1 MRQSALSQFPISN
14 FQFQRVMSVE
24 ILGKTN
30 FDFIGKRHIAY
41 AVSAVLLLLGIVA
54 LVQISR
60 GAANMG
66 IDFAG
71 GTSIQVK
78 FAQPVDL
85 GAVREA
91 LSKNGIKDSEPQQFA
106 DGRSVMIR
114 LKRGTGEGAG
124 TADQV
129 QAALRK
135 ELAANPL
142 TVEASTEVGPAIGKE
157 LQQKALLAIAVSL
170 AGIVVY
176 IAWRF
181 EFRFGVAATI
191 ATFHDVLAVLGVVFL
206 LNKEI
211 TLLIVTALLTVA
223 GYSLTDTVV
232 VYDRIREN
240 LRARRKEQL
249 GDIMNASINQVLSRT
264 AMTSLTTFL
273 AALAL
278 FLLGGEVL
286 HDFAFALLIGIL
298 VGTYSSWFVAS
309 PIIYE
314 WRIRV
319 EAVRR
324 ARR

>member
-1 MRQSALSQFPISN
+1 M
-14 FQFQRVMSVE
+14 E

-30 FDFIGKRHIAY
+30 LDFIGKRHIAY
-41 AVSAVLLLLGIVA
+41 AVSTVLVLLGIVA
-54 LVQISR
+54 LVQVSR

-78 FAQPVDL
+78 FTQPLDL
-85 GAVREA
+85 GVVRDA

-106 DGRSVMIR
+106 DGRTVIIR
-114 LKRGTGEGAG
+114 LKRSSSEGASL
-124 TADQV
+124 ADQV
-129 QAALRK
+129 QAALK
-135 ELAANPL
+135 QELANNPF
-142 TVEASTEVGPAIGKE
+142 TVEASTEIGPAIGKD
-157 LQQKALLAIAVSL
+157 LQQKALIAIGMSL

-181 EFRFGVAATI
+181 KFDFGVAATI
-191 ATFHDVLAVLGVVFL
+191 ATFHDVLAVLGIVFL

-211 TLLIVTALLTVA
+211 TLLIVTALLTIG

-240 LRARRKEQL
+240 LRGRRKEQL
-249 GDIMNASINQVLSRT
+249 GDIINASINQVLSRT
-264 AMTSLTTFL
+264 AMTSLTTLL

-278 FLLGGEVL
+278 FLLGGAVL
-286 HDFAFALLIGIL
+286 HDFAFALLIGVL

-314 WRIRV
+314 WRIRN
-319 EAVRR
+319 ES
-324 ARR
+324 ARRGRR

>member
-1 MRQSALSQFPISN
+1 
-14 FQFQRVMSVE
+14 VE

-30 FDFIGKRHIAY
+30 LDFIGKRHIAY
-41 AVSAVLLLLGIVA
+41 IVSAVLVITGMVA

-60 GAANMG
+60 GHANLG

-71 GTSIQVK
+71 GASVQVK
-78 FAQPVDL
+78 FERPVDL

-106 DGRSVMIR
+106 DGRSVLIR
-114 LKRGTGEGAG
+114 LKRTTGEISG

-129 QAALRK
+129 KGVLQK
-135 ELAANPL
+135 EFADNPL
-142 TVEASTEVGPAIGKE
+142 TVEGFAEVGPAIGKE
-157 LQQKALLAIAVSL
+157 LQNKALLAVAISL
-170 AGIVVY
+170 AGIIVY

-181 EFRFGVAATI
+181 EFRFGVAASI
-191 ATFHDVLAVLGVVFL
+191 ATFHDVLAVLGVIFVF
-206 LNKEI
+206 NKEI
-211 TLLIVTALLTVA
+211 TLLIVTALLTIA

-240 LRARRKEQL
+240 LRSRRREPL
-249 GDIMNASINQVLSRT
+249 GDIMNTSINQVLSRT
-264 AMTSLTTFL
+264 AMTSLTTL
-273 AALAL
+273 LGALAL
-278 FLLGGEVL
+278 FLMGGEVL
-286 HDFAFALLIGIL
+286 HDFGFSLVIGII

-319 EAVRR
+319 EAARR
-324 ARR
+324 AKR